1 MKNILSVISL
11 SFVLW
16 SCGSEQK
23 KEESQTEQTQQNIVT
38 LTNEQ
43 IKNSGIETG
52 TLSSKSISST
62 IKLNGKV
69 DLPPQS
75 MVSISVPLGGY
86 LKSTKLLNG
95 MLVQK
100 GELLGV
106 MEDAQYVQLQQD
118 YLTAKAQFALQESE
132 YSRQK
137 KLNESKASSDKVFEQ
152 AKANYQTQLIL
163 LKSLE
168 EKLKLIGLNPQKI
181 TADNISNNISIYS
194 PITGFVSA
202 VNTNIGKYVNPGD
215 VLFDLVNPA
224 DIHLTLTAF
233 EKDVNKLSIGQ
244 KLYAYTNTD
253 PQKKYEC
260 EILLLSKNLENN
272 NALQVHCLFKQYDT
286 KLLPGMFMTADIELM
301 SNNTNA
307 LPEEAVVRY
316 ENKQHIFIAK
326 GENSF
331 EMLQVETGRSENG
344 FTEIIGENLSQQKFV
359 IKGAYNLLMAM
370 KNRSNE

>member
-23 KEESQTEQTQQNIVT
+23 NEESQTEQTHQNMVT

-75 MVSISVPLGGY
+75 LVSISVPLGGY
-86 LKSTKLLNG
+86 LKSTKLLSG

-132 YSRQK
+132 YTRQR

-181 TADNISNNISIYS
+181 TAENISNNISIYS
-194 PITGFVSA
+194 PITGFVSS

-215 VLFDLVNPA
+215 VLFDLVNPD

-260 EILLLSKNLENN
+260 EILLVSKNLENN
-272 NALQVHCLFKQYDT
+272 NALQVHCHFKQYDT